1 MGTWVKFDR
10 IILLENNNNNS
21 NIAWWQKHTTR
32 HTILGE
38 YKFIIISRV
47 VNNVFVVVTIDGDKN
62 SCTIVVDIHFD
73 VSKMAYMEIYYTFA

>member
-1 MGTWVKFDR
+1 MTKTY
-10 IILLENNNNNS
+10 N
-21 NIAWWQKHTTR
+21 K
-32 HTILGE
+32 TILGE

-73 VSKMAYMEIYYTFA
+73 VSEMAYMEIDYTFA

>member
-1 MGTWVKFDR
+1 M
-10 IILLENNNNNS
+10 
-21 NIAWWQKHTTR
+21 
-32 HTILGE
+32 GE

-73 VSKMAYMEIYYTFA
+73 IPKMAYMEIYYTFA